1 MSQKKSII
9 NRVKTIFIEYT
20 TLLRCIPSIIVT
32 VFVLSVVLMNLL
44 ANKTIF
50 QNEYLAL
57 DGGFII
63 SWVSFL
69 SMDVITKHF
78 GPKASIRVSIFALVI
93 NLFTSLIFYLVSIIP
108 TEDDYRVLN
117 TIFGGTWFILLSSTI
132 AFITSAIINSTI
144 NYSLKGLF
152 KDNDTRLAFYSRSY
166 ISSLIGQFSDN
177 LIFALLTFKV
187 FSPIFWDGFSWS
199 FIQCLTCSILG
210 AIIELALEIVF
221 SPIGYTICNKW
232 KKNNIGDEYFK
243 LIEVNKNEN
252 NN

>member
-1 MSQKKSII
+1 MNQKKSFI

-32 VFVLSVVLMNLL
+32 AFVLSVVVMNLL

-78 GPKASIRVSIFALVI
+78 GPKASIRVSIFALII

-152 KDNDTRLAFYSRSY
+152 KDNDSRLAFYSRSY

-177 LIFALLTFKV
+177 LIFALLTFKRIR
-187 FSPIFWDGFSWS
+187 FSF
-199 FIQCLTCSILG
+199 
-210 AIIELALEIVF
+210 
-221 SPIGYTICNKW
+221 
-232 KKNNIGDEYFK
+232 
-243 LIEVNKNEN
+243 
-252 NN
+252 